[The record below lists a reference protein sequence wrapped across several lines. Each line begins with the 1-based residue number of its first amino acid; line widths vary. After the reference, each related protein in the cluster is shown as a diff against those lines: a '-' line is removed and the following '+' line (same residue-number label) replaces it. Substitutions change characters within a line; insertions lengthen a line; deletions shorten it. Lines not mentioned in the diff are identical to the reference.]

1 MTLTLDALIIH
12 GDTKESMI
20 TWVVKQLQD
29 MDKTPN
35 EIESYLTE
43 VEEGVSYNHVVY
55 VSRKWLSL
63 SEKEYSSQK

>member
-1 MTLTLDALIIH
+1 MALTLDALVIH

-20 TWVVKQLQD
+20 TWVVKQLEERG
-29 MDKTPN
+29 KSPN

-55 VSRKWLSL
+55 VSRKWLNL
-63 SEKEYSSQK
+63 SEN